1 MPIKVA
7 MPIVNAASGAFV
19 VLNVKDNGTA
29 FNPSSGTASFTSLLI
44 NPLYNVTGTYIGRI
58 TGIDYNPALTSMI
71 GVTHYGALIRSGLV
85 GMGLGATLPTAA
97 LHVKSPGN
105 TSSTYCAKFDNSDGV
120 MLLGV
125 NDGKYIEIGGDTFVI
140 SVGSTIPSGAA
151 YMEINSNQ
159 VLAYFMTDKVGNVIE
174 EITTTTGAI
183 SRKLKTELVV
193 DQLAG
198 DCPMTY
204 IQRQSTVAAAS
215 TTTTVAAVNM
225 AVSEQIMDVRVQF
238 IITELGGDGGGCNIN
253 ATIRRSSA
261 GTVALVGAQDKG
273 AGERRIA
280 ASGAPD
286 WTCNLVADDTN
297 KRLNINFTNNSATPV
312 PKAFKVTA
320 HIWYTKTIEP
330 SV

>member
-1 MPIKVA
+1 
-7 MPIVNAASGAFV
+7 
-19 VLNVKDNGTA
+19 
-29 FNPSSGTASFTSLLI
+29 
-44 NPLYNVTGTYIGRI
+44 
-58 TGIDYNPALTSMI
+58 
-71 GVTHYGALIRSGLV
+71 
-85 GMGLGATLPTAA
+85 
-97 LHVKSPGN
+97 
-105 TSSTYCAKFDNSDGV
+105 